1 MPLSASTRCLCR
13 RLRSPTP
20 VWRCWPEGERTLES
34 DIESNMSFYLGS
46 NKGPWRRAMQTIR
59 VRAPPPLKKFTCIKV
74 QSWPGAPGSPFTLSI
89 GSLFSYQAPYQDNHG
104 RFVESGESTGDGYGN
119 CRHKRRQRVRGTT
132 AQHAS
137 GRADTEEYS
146 VRI

>member
-1 MPLSASTRCLCR
+1 
-13 RLRSPTP
+13 
-20 VWRCWPEGERTLES
+20 
-34 DIESNMSFYLGS
+34 MSFYLGS

-104 RFVESGESTGDGYGN
+104 RFVESGESTGDGYEN
-119 CRHKRRQRVRGTT
+119 CRPQTETTRQRHNRTACVGQSRHGGIFRAHLNHGSNGSGPLMIPYTWDASLAVRT
-132 AQHAS
+132 
-137 GRADTEEYS
+137 DTP
-146 VRI
+146 VHG